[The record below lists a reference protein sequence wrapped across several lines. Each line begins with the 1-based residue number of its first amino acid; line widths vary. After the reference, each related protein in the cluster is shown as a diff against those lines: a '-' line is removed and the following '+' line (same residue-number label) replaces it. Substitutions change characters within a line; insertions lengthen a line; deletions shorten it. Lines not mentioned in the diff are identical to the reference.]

1 MGKTMKT
8 RPWTAFLNGFIGVV
22 AAVLI
27 GTPSATASTVVNEA
41 HTLRTHALCEQ
52 AVTRWERISTVPNKL
67 LHAISLAES
76 GKWSKR
82 DRRVRAWPWT
92 VTSGGPGSYFNTKRE
107 ALAEVRRLQA
117 RGVTNIDVGCMQVNL
132 HFHGHNF
139 GSIEEAMDPDLN
151 AAYAAKFL
159 TNLRRNADN
168 WAEAAGHYH
177 SMTPGRTER
186 YRGKVE
192 KFWANLRGGSVPS
205 RDIASLPGTED
216 TPAQSAPQTY
226 RIVPIDR
233 ARTAALNARFKT
245 LRTAARNL
253 RDELDPE
260 VRRKK
265 HLQAWR
271 NASTRGASL
280 QHLLAMRKAELAK
293 REQEKLKAAIGSN
306 RAERFA
312 ENRRRQ
318 LAQWRAR
325 QATGIPATAN

>member
-1 MGKTMKT
+1 M
-8 RPWTAFLNGFIGVV
+8 
-22 AAVLI
+22 AVLI
-27 GTPSATASTVVNEA
+27 GVTPAMASTTASDAQAIRA
-41 HTLRTHALCEQ
+41 HTLCER
-52 AVTRWERISTVPNKL
+52 AVTRWERISSVPNKL
-67 LHAISLAES
+67 LHAISMAES

-92 VTSGGPGSYFNTKRE
+92 VTSGGPGSYFATKRE

-159 TNLRRNADN
+159 TNLRRNANN
-168 WAEAAGHYH
+168 WGEAAGHYH

-186 YRGKVE
+186 YRSKVE
-192 KFWANLRGGSVPS
+192 KFWTGLRGGSLS
-205 RDIASLPGTED
+205 TTDLA
-216 TPAQSAPQTY
+216 SAPAAETPPTETLEQRY
-226 RIVPIDR
+226 RVIPIDR
-233 ARTAALNARFKT
+233 ERTAALNARFKT

-253 RDELDPE
+253 REELDPKIKRQRQLE
-260 VRRKK
+260 
-265 HLQAWR
+265 AWR

-293 REQEKLKAAIGSN
+293 REKEKIKSAIGSD
-306 RAERFA
+306 RTERFA

-325 QATGIPATAN
+325 NASGLSTTTN

>member
-1 MGKTMKT
+1 MGKSAKT
-8 RPWTAFLNGFIGVV
+8 RPWTTILSGALGGTVIVLV
-22 AAVLI
+22 STIPAA
-27 GTPSATASTVVNEA
+27 ASTATSDA
-41 HTLRTHALCEQ
+41 HALRTHTLCEQ

-107 ALAEVRRLQA
+107 ALAEVRRLQS

-192 KFWANLRGGSVPS
+192 KFWANLRGGSVPT
-205 RDIASLPGTED
+205 RDIASLPATEA
-216 TPAQSAPQTY
+216 TSTTSAPQTY

-245 LRTAARNL
+245 LRTAARSL

-293 REQEKLKAAIGSN
+293 REQEKIKTAIGSN

-312 ENRRRQ
+312 DNRRRQ

-325 QATGIPATAN
+325 QATGVPASTN